1 MSRAIV
7 RMLPLLAA
15 IAGLVAVAVRS
26 SRSPTPAET
35 PPPAATAP
43 VVPLVYETITPST
56 GGTGKV
62 FMGREIAQ
70 VMGHQGITWLER
82 DEREAEEAPS
92 RLIEALDLPPD
103 AVIADI
109 GAGSGYH
116 ALRIAP
122 KIPKGRVVAVDI
134 QQEMLEFLAARAT
147 ERGISNITPHLG
159 EIDDAKIP
167 AATLDAA
174 LMVDAYHEFSHPRE
188 MLASLLRAL
197 KPGGRVFLTE
207 FRAEDPRVPI
217 KPLHKMSAE
226 QARKEFEACGFHFLE
241 NRRHLPWQHLLVFG
255 KPEEGGRVPSEQ

>member
-1 MSRAIV
+1 MSRTTL

-15 IAGLVAVAVRS
+15 IAGLVAVAVRAS
-26 SRSPTPAET
+26 KAPVPQAGTPVETPA
-35 PPPAATAP
+35 P
-43 VVPLVYETITPST
+43 VAVPDYETITPSP

-82 DEREAEEAPS
+82 NEREAEEAPS
-92 RLIEALDLPPD
+92 RLIEALRLAPD

-122 KIPKGRVVAVDI
+122 KVPQGRVVAVDI
-134 QQEMLEFLAARAT
+134 QREMLDFVTARAA
-147 ERGISNITPHLG
+147 EQGISNISVHLG
-159 EIDDAKIP
+159 RIDDVKLP
-167 AATLDAA
+167 ADSLDAA

-217 KPLHKMSAE
+217 KPLHKMTAE
-226 QARKEFEACGFHFLE
+226 QARREFEACGFRFLE

-255 KPEEGGRVPSEQ
+255 KPE

>member
-1 MSRAIV
+1 MCRTTL

-15 IAGLVAVAVRS
+15 IAGLVAVAVRAS
-26 SRSPTPAET
+26 K
-35 PPPAATAP
+35 AP
-43 VVPLVYETITPST
+43 VPQAGAPVDVPAPVAVPDYETITPSP

-82 DEREAEEAPS
+82 NEREAEEAPS
-92 RLIEALDLPPD
+92 RLIAALRLATD

-122 KIPKGRVVAVDI
+122 KVPQGRVVAVDI
-134 QQEMLEFLAARAT
+134 QREMLDFLAARAA
-147 ERGISNITPHLG
+147 EQGISNITPHLG
-159 EIDDAKIP
+159 EMDDVKLP
-167 AATLDAA
+167 ADSLDAA

-197 KPGGRVFLTE
+197 KPGGRVYLTE

-226 QARKEFEACGFHFLE
+226 QARREFEACGFRFLE

-255 KPEEGGRVPSEQ
+255 KPEDG

>member
-1 MSRAIV
+1 MSRTAL

-15 IAGLVAVAVRS
+15 VAGLIVVATR
-26 SRSPTPAET
+26 TT
-35 PPPAATAP
+35 KPPAPQAAP
-43 VVPLVYETITPST
+43 PVAAPAPPAYETITPT
-56 GGTGKV
+56 PGGTGKV

-82 DEREAEEAPS
+82 DKREAEEAPS
-92 RLIEALDLPPD
+92 RLIEALNLAPD

-116 ALRIAP
+116 SLRIAP
-122 KIPKGRVVAVDI
+122 KLPQGRVVAVDI
-134 QQEMLEFLAARAT
+134 QPEMLDFLTARAA
-147 ERGISNITPHLG
+147 ERRISNITPQLG
-159 EIDDAKIP
+159 AIDDLKLP
-167 AATLDAA
+167 AASLDAA

-217 KPLHKMSAE
+217 KPVHKMTAG
-226 QARKEFEACGFHFLE
+226 QARKEFEACGFRFLE

-255 KPEEGGRVPSEQ
+255 KPGDG